1 MTAAAFEATSCP
13 RGRNEIYKLKSQF
26 NASPAAGINT
36 LCAPSMGEGIERYRI
51 ISEGVNPLQASWR
64 SLLVPLKSWIVS
76 WKQRA
81 VSTTEVS
88 RSNEGLNV
96 ELFQML

>member
-51 ISEGVNPLQASWR
+51 IPEGVNPLRASWR
-64 SLLVPLKSWIVS
+64 SLLV
-76 WKQRA
+76 
-81 VSTTEVS
+81 S
-88 RSNEGLNV
+88 RKV
-96 ELFQML
+96 V

>member
-1 MTAAAFEATSCP
+1 MPQGSDEGMPIGSQGIGSYPAE
-13 RGRNEIYKLKSQF
+13 GRDCKHW
-26 NASPAAGINT
+26 GD
-36 LCAPSMGEGIERYRI
+36 LCATRGIREVSRGH
-51 ISEGVNPLQASWR
+51 S
-64 SLLVPLKSWIVS
+64 S

>member
-1 MTAAAFEATSCP
+1 MSRNACPAFSAGVVFCEASTEVRLNDEVAQGRETAEGRDRKHWGDFCAT
-13 RGRNEIYKLKSQF
+13 RGIREVSRGH
-26 NASPAAGINT
+26 S
-36 LCAPSMGEGIERYRI
+36 
-51 ISEGVNPLQASWR
+51 
-64 SLLVPLKSWIVS
+64 S

>member
-1 MTAAAFEATSCP
+1 MPQGSDEGVPIGSQGIGPYPAE
-13 RGRNEIYKLKSQF
+13 GRDCKHW
-26 NASPAAGINT
+26 GD
-36 LCAPSMGEGIERYRI
+36 LCATCWHKRSQQRY
-51 ISEGVNPLQASWR
+51 S
-64 SLLVPLKSWIVS
+64 S

-96 ELFQML
+96 ELFEML